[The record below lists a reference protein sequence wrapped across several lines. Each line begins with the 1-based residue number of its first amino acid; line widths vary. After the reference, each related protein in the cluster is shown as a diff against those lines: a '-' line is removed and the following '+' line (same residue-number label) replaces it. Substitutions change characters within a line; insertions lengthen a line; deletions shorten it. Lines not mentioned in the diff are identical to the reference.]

1 MQVKKRIL
9 LYNGIHNAEGIAR
22 EINLDWT
29 VPSKKEKLNKK
40 CH

>member
-1 MQVKKRIL
+1 MQVKKRL

-29 VPSKKEKLNKK
+29 GPSKKKS
-40 CH
+40 